1 MFVDTL
7 KHILILLMTCTGNHG
22 GNTSHLEWNE
32 HEYMATS

>member
-7 KHILILLMTCTGNHG
+7 KHILILLVTCTGNHG
-22 GNTSHLEWNE
+22 GNTSHLEWNG